1 MSAYLHKVDSVE
13 EAPTTDAYLL
23 YNLKGGIYYVK
34 QSDYPNFA
42 HYWCRQERF
51 GSITMDL
58 ATCEQHSLTLDLDFS
73 SPKDTGG
80 LPCTSIILLIESTL
94 KLQLLPPCKPFYS
107 VPLHYVI
114 QGNGTYKLDILQ
126 NMMLAGSGKPV
137 TSAYRAMEMI
147 YVDEKETY
155 SIDFR
160 SKTLLDELT
169 RLKKSFKRVK
179 HNTDSYFRKFLFLD
193 ERQAKQHLLGFMMP
207 VVTPSPPLYKLFY
220 STLIS
225 NTPSESCHVED
236 VATFTYK
243 RTNEVGYISKGKQL
257 LFDGSHFLKTFHYLR
272 FNAFLMGTLETNNV
286 ALKRWYQ
293 RALRMHPET
302 LHINPIFDQI
312 NQILREN
319 NTKFLDDSN
328 PIKTILE
335 YNQRYYFLPT
345 FYALS
350 KYLNISTV
358 MMVNHL
364 RGVLDKDLLPL
375 LDRMEQVGE
384 EHTQVI
390 MRDFTLQYIIFCGNN
405 LCERYTRYQDKLK
418 QIVHDS
424 NRAILSVSTS
434 AQMTELLRNLQESHF
449 PIQVLKLPNSLRK
462 ANTFIWNCLTESWLE
477 IQGDKEKDC
486 HMNNLWNAICTYL
499 EEYRKSGKYGGPE
512 PEVTQ
517 KFSISAAIS
526 TITSD
531 INMER
536 KTIQMDRHK
545 WFIRTADGLL
555 DILTGQVGGTVPEL
569 FFLIGNWE
577 LNFPERNCCTCIT
590 TPQSWKLCTI

>member
-1 MSAYLHKVDSVE
+1 MSAYLHRINSVE
-13 EAPTTDAYLL
+13 EAPTADAYLL
-23 YNLKGGIYYVK
+23 YNLNGGIYYVK
-34 QSDYPNFA
+34 RSDYTNFA
-42 HYWCRQERF
+42 HYWCRQEHF

-80 LPCTSIILLIESTL
+80 LPCTSIIPLVESTL
-94 KLQLLPPCKPFYS
+94 KLQLLPHS
-107 VPLHYVI
+107 VPLHYAV

-126 NMMLAGSGKPV
+126 NMMLAGSAKPD
-137 TSAYRAMEMI
+137 TSAYRPMQMI

-160 SKTLLDELT
+160 SKILLDELT
-169 RLKKSFKRVK
+169 RLKRSFKRVK

-207 VVTPSPPLYKLFY
+207 VVTPFPPLYKLSY

-243 RTNEVGYISKGKQL
+243 RTNDVGYISKGKQL

-272 FNAFLMGTLETNNV
+272 FNAFLMGTLETNNA

-302 LHINPIFDQI
+302 LHINPIFDKI

-319 NTKFLDDSN
+319 NTNFLDDPN

-335 YNQRYYFLPT
+335 YNQGYYFLPT

-358 MMVNHL
+358 MMINHL

-390 MRDFTLQYIIFCGNN
+390 MRDFTLQTIIFCGNN
-405 LCERYTRYQDKLK
+405 LCERYTRYRDKLK

-424 NRAILSVSTS
+424 RRAILSISTS
-434 AQMTELLRNLQESHF
+434 AQLTEMLRNLQESHF

-462 ANTFIWNCLTESWLE
+462 ANAFIWNCLTESWQE
-477 IQGDKEKDC
+477 IQGDKEKDS
-486 HMNNLWNAICTYL
+486 HMSNLWNAICTYL
-499 EEYRKSGKYGGPE
+499 DEYRKSGNYGVPS
-512 PEVTQ
+512 PMWHKNLASVLSFPPLPVTLIWNERRF
-517 KFSISAAIS
+517 KWID
-526 TITSD
+526 TSGLYV
-531 INMER
+531 R
-536 KTIQMDRHK
+536 WMDY
-545 WFIRTADGLL
+545 WTF
-555 DILTGQVGGTVPEL
+555 
-569 FFLIGNWE
+569 
-577 LNFPERNCCTCIT
+577 
-590 TPQSWKLCTI
+590 